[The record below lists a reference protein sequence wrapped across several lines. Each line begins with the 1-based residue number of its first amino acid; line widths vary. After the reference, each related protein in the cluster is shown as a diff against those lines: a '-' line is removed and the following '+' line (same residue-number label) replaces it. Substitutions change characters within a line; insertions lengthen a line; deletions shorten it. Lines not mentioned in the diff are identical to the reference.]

1 MGWHTTS
8 NHPLLTK
15 DTTMTDL
22 KSAEPATAASP
33 QLRVPAWV
41 IVMLACTTQFVL
53 VMNTTI
59 VTVALPGIHRAFGLS
74 VTGQQWVINGFLVTF
89 GGFLLFAAR
98 AGDLFGHKNVFQTG
112 LVIFTLSSLAGGLAQ
127 DSGWLLAARFV
138 MGLGAAAMTPSTISL
153 IITTPMESHHR
164 TRALGLWSAAASI
177 GGAAGLVLGGVLTSA
192 LGWRYVLLLN
202 VPLGIALLLVSIV
215 SLLPSKAGRDWR
227 RLDAPGAV
235 TVTLGVVA
243 LVYGLSDA
251 GTSGWGSARVMT
263 TLAAAVVLLAAFVVI
278 ETRTAAPMVPLSIFR
293 HRPLSIANAL
303 FATLGVTLTAV
314 VYFLSLYEEQV
325 LGYSAIR
332 TGLTLV
338 PMTVMTAIGAIASQ
352 KMVPIFGPRVLLI
365 AGGTI
370 AAVGMAWLSRIPV
383 HSGYAAHVLGPT
395 LIAGAGMSLMF
406 VPIVAAAT
414 LGIDRQHAGLASG
427 LVNMSRQ
434 VGGAIGL
441 AILVTV
447 AASDARH
454 SGLSE
459 AAGVVHGYRT
469 VFVITAAVSLAS
481 VLLSALLPAKAK
493 PVPAPPAPEPATN

>member
-1 MGWHTTS
+1 MTS
-8 NHPLLTK
+8 
-15 DTTMTDL
+15 L
-22 KSAEPATAASP
+22 KSAEPIAAVP
-33 QLRVPAWV
+33 KLRVPVWV
-41 IVMLACTTQFVL
+41 IVAIACTTQFVL

-59 VTVALPGIHRAFGLS
+59 VTVALPGIHQAFGLS

-98 AGDLFGHKNVFQTG
+98 AGDLFGQKNVFQTG

-153 IITTPMESHHR
+153 IITTPMENHHR

-202 VPLGIALLLVSIV
+202 VPLGAALLLVSAV
-215 SLLPSKAGRDWR
+215 SLLPFKAGRDWR
-227 RLDAPGAV
+227 RLDTPGAV

-251 GTSGWGSARVMT
+251 SASGWGSARVIA

-278 ETRTAAPMVPLSIFR
+278 ETRTAAPLVPLGIFR
-293 HRPLSIANAL
+293 HRPLSIANVL
-303 FATLGVTLTAV
+303 FAALGVTLTAV
-314 VYFLSLYEEQV
+314 VYFLTLYEEQV

-338 PMTVMTAIGAIASQ
+338 PMTVVTAIGAIASQ
-352 KMVPIFGPRVLLI
+352 KMVPIFGPRILLI
-365 AGGTI
+365 VGGVV
-370 AAVGMAWLSRIPV
+370 AAVGMAWLSRIPI
-383 HSGYAAHVLGPT
+383 HSDYAAHVLGPT
-395 LIAGAGMSLMF
+395 LVAGAGMSLMF

-414 LGIDRQHAGLASG
+414 IGIDHQHAGLASG
-427 LVNMSRQ
+427 MVNMSRQ

-447 AASDARH
+447 AASDAAHHR
-454 SGLSE
+454 GLSA

-469 VFVITAAVSLAS
+469 VFVITAAASLAS
-481 VLLSALLPAKAK
+481 VLIATLLPAKPK
-493 PVPAPPAPEPATN
+493 PVPAPPTPEPATN

>member
-1 MGWHTTS
+1 MTS
-8 NHPLLTK
+8 
-15 DTTMTDL
+15 L
-22 KSAEPATAASP
+22 KSAEPAAP
-33 QLRVPAWV
+33 PKLRVPVWV
-41 IVMLACTTQFVL
+41 IVAIACTTQFVL

-59 VTVALPGIHRAFGLS
+59 VTVALPGIHRALGLS
-74 VTGQQWVINGFLVTF
+74 ITGQQWVINGFLVTY
-89 GGFLLFAAR
+89 GGFLLLSAR
-98 AGDLFGHKNVFQTG
+98 AGDLFGQKNVFQTG
-112 LVIFTLSSLAGGLAQ
+112 LVIFTLSSLTAGLAQ

-153 IITTPMESHHR
+153 IITTPMENHHR

-202 VPLGIALLLVSIV
+202 VPVGVALLLASAV
-215 SLLPSKAGRDWR
+215 SLLPSVADSNWR
-227 RLDAPGAV
+227 RLDIPGAV
-235 TVTLGVVA
+235 TATLGVAA

-251 GTSGWGSARVMT
+251 STSGWGSARVIA
-263 TLAAAVVLLAAFVVI
+263 TLAAAIVLLVAFVAI
-278 ETRTAAPMVPLSIFR
+278 ETRTAAPLVPFSIFR
-293 HRPLSIANAL
+293 HRPLSIANVL

-314 VYFLSLYEEQV
+314 VYFLSLYEEQI
-325 LGYSAIR
+325 LGCSAIH

-338 PMTVMTAIGAIASQ
+338 PMTIVTAIGAIASQ
-352 KMVPIFGPRVLLI
+352 KMVPIFGPRMLLI
-365 AGGTI
+365 VGGVL
-370 AAVGMAWLSRIPV
+370 AAIGMAWLSRISV
-383 HSGYAAHVLGPT
+383 HSDYTAHVLGPL

-414 LGIDRQHAGLASG
+414 IGIDRQHAGLASG

-441 AILVTV
+441 AILVTI
-447 AASDARH
+447 AASDAAH
-454 SGLSE
+454 HHGLSA

-481 VLLSALLPAKAK
+481 VLIATLLPAKPK

>member
-1 MGWHTTS
+1 
-8 NHPLLTK
+8 
-15 DTTMTDL
+15 MTNL
-22 KSAEPATAASP
+22 KSAEPAAALTT
-33 QLRVPAWV
+33 LRVPVWV
-41 IVMLACTTQFVL
+41 IVVIACTTQFVL

-74 VTGQQWVINGFLVTF
+74 ITGQQWVINGFLVTF

-98 AGDLFGHKNVFQTG
+98 AGDLFGQKNVFQTG
-112 LVIFTLSSLAGGLAQ
+112 LVIFTLASLAAGLAQ

-153 IITTPMESHHR
+153 IITTPMADHRR

-202 VPLGIALLLVSIV
+202 VPLGAALLLAAAV
-215 SLLPSKAGRDWR
+215 SLRPAKAGRDWR
-227 RLDAPGAV
+227 RLDTPGAV

-251 GTSGWGSARVMT
+251 SASGWGSARVIT
-263 TLAAAVVLLAAFVVI
+263 TLAAAAVLLAAFVVI
-278 ETRTAAPMVPLSIFR
+278 ETRAATPLVPLSIFR

-314 VYFLSLYEEQV
+314 IYFLSLYEEQV
-325 LGYSAIR
+325 LGYSANR

-338 PMTVMTAIGAIASQ
+338 PMTVMTAIGATASH
-352 KMVPIFGPRVLLI
+352 KMLPIFGPRMLLI
-365 AGGTI
+365 VGGVVAAAGL
-370 AAVGMAWLSRIPV
+370 AWLSRIPV
-383 HSGYAAHVLGPT
+383 HSDYAVHVLGPT
-395 LIAGAGMSLMF
+395 LVAGAGMSLMF

-414 LGIDRQHAGLASG
+414 IGIDRQHAGLAAG

-447 AASDARH
+447 AASAAHH
-454 SGLSE
+454 SGLSV
-459 AAGVVHGYRT
+459 AAGVVRGYRS
-469 VFVITAAVSLAS
+469 VFVVIAAVSLAS
-481 VLLSALLPAKAK
+481 VIIAALLPAKPK
-493 PVPAPPAPEPATN
+493 PAPGPPAPASSAPEPATN